1 MTQDVLVKLEDGS
14 TAEAL
19 FDPICQLY
27 REAFSQPP
35 FNRSEAHHQV
45 QATQLRRL
53 LADPTFGL
61 STAYAGDELVG
72 FLYGIR
78 LRPKTV
84 WWDDFL
90 SPVPEEVTR
99 EWEARTFALIY
110 LAVASPWRRQG
121 IGRRLVSVL
130 LASRPEERA
139 TVSAIPE
146 AEATQAFYRTLGWRY
161 VGRQKGTAGQP
172 SALFDT
178 YVFPLGSGASNGG

>member
-1 MTQDVLVKLEDGS
+1 MTQDPRVELEDHAS
-14 TAEAL
+14 AEAL
-19 FDPICQLY
+19 FEPICQLY

-35 FNRSEAHHQV
+35 FNRSEAQHQA
-45 QATQLRRL
+45 QADQLRQL
-53 LADPTFGL
+53 LTNPTFEL
-61 STAYAGDELVG
+61 STAYVGDELVG

-78 LRPKTV
+78 LRPGTA

-90 SPVPEEVTR
+90 SPVPEEITR
-99 EWEARTFALIY
+99 EWEGRTFALIY

-146 AEATQAFYRTLGWRY
+146 AKATQAFYRALGWRY
-161 VGRQKGTAGQP
+161 VGRQKGTPGQP

-178 YVFPLGSGASNGG
+178 YVLPLGSRKSRDG